1 MINKLCKVL
10 GYENSFFLCSE
21 YTSTDGL
28 NNICKAIV
36 SGGFWVTF
44 LNLQSLSTSL
54 MSSLSSVLTQIC
66 DRKESI
72 SINNEAV
79 RFVYATA
86 AAASAQKNARSPFT
100 FFGSIESTKDTYLAN
115 SLIDSLKITKIDH
128 YFNLVSKDLL
138 EKFKIISSNTFDE
151 NSNLKNFIQTNLIL
165 NGFRTY
171 EQLTDDLVML
181 SEVYLK
187 YLKVMIKR
195 NDSKQDS
202 VDPFLISNYIRE
214 ASCLIFNNKTQNN
227 PSYKTDLNEKN
238 AIATTFSNAVFPR
251 LDLNSSKMM
260 LSFLKNVWPD
270 VIIPE
275 RFRLSVK
282 NNVKLLNLP
291 LFMEKETCMQ
301 IDDKTMLNEM
311 TDAVLIATT
320 KLKLASSVLFQ
331 SKAVSVIE
339 NLKSFK
345 NLLLIGKTNRKFRDA
360 LD

>member
-1 MINKLCKVL
+1 MINKLCKAL

-54 MSSLSSVLTQIC
+54 MSSLSSVLTQIS

-72 SINNEAV
+72 LINNETV

-86 AAASAQKNARSPFT
+86 NATTNPKNGSQFA
-100 FFGSIESTKDTYLAN
+100 FFGSIEATNDTYLAN

-128 YFNLVSKDLL
+128 YFNLISKDLL
-138 EKFKIISSNTFDE
+138 DKFKILNSTNLDE

-165 NGFRTY
+165 KGFRSF
-171 EQLTDDLVML
+171 EQLTDELVML

-195 NDSKQDS
+195 NDSKQDTI
-202 VDPFLISNYIRE
+202 DPFLISNYIRE
-214 ASCLIFNNKTQNN
+214 ASCFLFNNKIQNHESFKGDSFN
-227 PSYKTDLNEKN
+227 LNERN
-238 AIATTFSNAVFPR
+238 AIAITFANAIFPR
-251 LDLNSSKMM
+251 LGLNSSKMM

-282 NNVKLLNLP
+282 NNVKFLNLP
-291 LFMEKETCMQ
+291 LYMEKETCMQ
-301 IDDKTMLNEM
+301 LEDKTVLTEM
-311 TDAVLIATT
+311 TDAVFIATT

-345 NLLLIGKTNRKFRDA
+345 NLLLIGKK
-360 LD
+360 

>member
-10 GYENSFFLCSE
+10 GYENNFFLCSE

-36 SGGFWVTF
+36 SGAFWVTF
-44 LNLQSLSTSL
+44 LNIQSLSTSL

-66 DRKESI
+66 ERKESI
-72 SINNEAV
+72 LISNETV
-79 RFVYATA
+79 RLAYATA
-86 AAASAQKNARSPFT
+86 GTGTTTKSSSPFA

-128 YFNLVSKDLL
+128 YFNLISKDLL
-138 EKFKIISSNTFDE
+138 DKFKIVNSNPLDE
-151 NSNLKNFIQTNLIL
+151 NLNLKNFIQTNLIL
-165 NGFRTY
+165 NGFRTF
-171 EQLTDDLVML
+171 EQLTDELVML
-181 SEVYLK
+181 TEVYLK
-187 YLKVMIKR
+187 YLKVMIMR

-202 VDPFLISNYIRE
+202 IDPFLISNYIRE
-214 ASCLIFNNKTQNN
+214 ASCMIYNKKLQNHQHFKN
-227 PSYKTDLNEKN
+227 DLNERN
-238 AIATTFSNAVFPR
+238 AIANTFANAIFPR

-270 VIIPE
+270 VVIPE

-301 IDDKTMLNEM
+301 IEDKTVLSEF
-311 TDAVLIATT
+311 TDAVFIATS
-320 KLKLASSVLFQ
+320 KLRLASSVLFQ
-331 SKAVSVIE
+331 SKAVNVIE

-345 NLLLIGKTNRKFRDA
+345 NLLLIGKKFIFS
-360 LD
+360 